1 MARHSSEWASG
12 EIIID
17 AAKMLWHLYGR
28 DDAIVVP
35 LQGQGFLDK
44 LAADAEEAA
53 ANKKK
58 KKVHPRA
65 RPFKSL
71 LRQDEWKITAK
82 PPPPPGYNV
91 AEAALNAFISMRD
104 PDTLRVA
111 AASVRLALGM
121 ERAGEY
127 RRALQVVRGG
137 LSLIAARR
145 IELMGQVGSNAG

>member
-1 MARHSSEWASG
+1 
-12 EIIID
+12 
-17 AAKMLWHLYGR
+17 MLWHLYGR

-104 PDTLRVA
+104 
-111 AASVRLALGM
+111 ASAPRCARLASAGTPRIQGM
-121 ERAGEY
+121 
-127 RRALQVVRGG
+127 
-137 LSLIAARR
+137 AAR
-145 IELMGQVGSNAG
+145 GQLNGRA